1 LKPESKFWQ
10 EVKKNL
16 KDISFTRLES
26 WASSGV
32 PDLLCYNKNGVF
44 FTVELKVAIREHV
57 RLSPHQIAFHV
68 KHPRNTFILKKPPG
82 PCSVKLYPGSMVLE
96 LADRKPC
103 SPIAESWPEVQK
115 VFDSLSM

>member
-26 WASSGV
+26 WASAGV

-57 RLSPHQIAFHV
+57 RLSPHQI
-68 KHPRNTFILKKPPG
+68 KKPPG

-115 VFDSLSM
+115 IFDSLSM

>member
-44 FTVELKVAIREHV
+44 FTVELKVAIKEHV
-57 RLSPHQIAFHV
+57 RLSPHQ
-68 KHPRNTFILKKPPG
+68 KKTPRSLLRETLSRVHG
-82 PCSVKLYPGSMVLE
+82 P
-96 LADRKPC
+96 
-103 SPIAESWPEVQK
+103 
-115 VFDSLSM
+115 

>member
-57 RLSPHQIAFHV
+57 RLSPQKNTPGIV
-68 KHPRNTFILKKPPG
+68 LSPRSLLRETLSRVHG
-82 PCSVKLYPGSMVLE
+82 P
-96 LADRKPC
+96 
-103 SPIAESWPEVQK
+103 
-115 VFDSLSM
+115 

>member
-1 LKPESKFWQ
+1 MKLVYRIEDKFFW
-10 EVKKNL
+10 
-16 KDISFTRLES
+16 I
-26 WASSGV
+26 
-32 PDLLCYNKNGVF
+32 
-44 FTVELKVAIREHV
+44 H
-57 RLSPHQIAFHV
+57 
-68 KHPRNTFILKKPPG
+68 KKPPG

>member
-1 LKPESKFWQ
+1 VKPESKFWQ

-44 FTVELKVAIREHV
+44 FTVELK
-57 RLSPHQIAFHV
+57 
-68 KHPRNTFILKKPPG
+68 KPLG

-96 LADRKPC
+96 LADKKTC

>member
-44 FTVELKVAIREHV
+44 FTVELKVAIR
-57 RLSPHQIAFHV
+57 
-68 KHPRNTFILKKPPG
+68 N
-82 PCSVKLYPGSMVLE
+82 M
-96 LADRKPC
+96 
-103 SPIAESWPEVQK
+103 
-115 VFDSLSM
+115 

>member
-1 LKPESKFWQ
+1 MKKKIHINQHVIRSN
-10 EVKKNL
+10 KKNGTN
-16 KDISFTRLES
+16 DPVI
-26 WASSGV
+26 
-32 PDLLCYNKNGVF
+32 
-44 FTVELKVAIREHV
+44 TVKT
-57 RLSPHQIAFHV
+57 S
-68 KHPRNTFILKKPPG
+68 KSNTYANEVEKKPLG